1 MTLALRLSRLI
12 DRVLALVAGLGGW
25 CIVALVLVVCYD
37 VVTRYFGVP
46 KVLGLT
52 STILQEGEYWLH
64 SYAIVLCVGYAY
76 IRQTHVRIDLI
87 REGLSDR
94 TKFWIE
100 AIGCAVM
107 LIPYAILGAW
117 MSYPYVYRA
126 WSLGE
131 LSRSGNGINQVWV
144 LKAGLIVLFVLIGL
158 AGLSMFI
165 KAVAGLTGRLPAEQ
179 RDEVIN
185 G

>member
-1 MTLALRLSRLI
+1 MTYALWLSRFI
-12 DRVLALVAGLGGW
+12 DRMLAIIAGLGGW
-25 CIVALVLVVCYD
+25 CIVALVVVVCYD

-46 KVLGLT
+46 KVFGLT

-64 SYAIVLCVGYAY
+64 SFAIVLCVGYAY
-76 IRQTHVRIDLI
+76 IRQTHVRIDLV
-87 REGLSDR
+87 RENLPER
-94 TKFWIE
+94 AKLWIE
-100 AIGCAVM
+100 AVGCAVM

-117 MSYPYVYRA
+117 MSYPYVYRS

-131 LSRSGNGINQVWV
+131 LSRSGNGINQAWV
-144 LKAGLIVLFVLIGL
+144 LKSGLIVLFVLIGL
-158 AGLSMFI
+158 AGLSVFI
-165 KAVAGLTGRLPAEQ
+165 KAVAGLTGHLPEGK

>member
-12 DRVLALVAGLGGW
+12 DRLLAFFAALGGW
-25 CIVALVLVVCYD
+25 CIVALTLVVCYD

-46 KVLGLT
+46 KIFGLT

-64 SYAIVLCVGYAY
+64 SYAIVLAVGAAY
-76 IRQTHVRIDLI
+76 IRQQHVRIDLI
-87 REGLSDR
+87 REGR
-94 TKFWIE
+94 TDKTKYWIE

-117 MSYPYVYRA
+117 LSYPYAYRA
-126 WSLGE
+126 FSIGE
-131 LSRSGNGINQVWV
+131 GSRSGNGIDQVWV
-144 LKAGLIVLFVLIGL
+144 LKSGLVILFVLIGL
-158 AGLSMFI
+158 AGLSVFI
-165 KAVAGLTGRLPAEQ
+165 KAVAGIAGRLPQSQ
-179 RDEVIN
+179 RHEVID